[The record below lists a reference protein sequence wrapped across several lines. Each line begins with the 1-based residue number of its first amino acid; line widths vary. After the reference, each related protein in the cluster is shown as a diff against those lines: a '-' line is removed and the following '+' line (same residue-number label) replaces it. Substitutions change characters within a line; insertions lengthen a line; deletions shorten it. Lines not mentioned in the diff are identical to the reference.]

1 MWHAHIHGGAG
12 LFVVAMVILVV
23 AMLLAMGR
31 ESSN

>member
-1 MWHAHIHGGAG
+1 MWHHIHGGGAG
-12 LFVVAMVILVV
+12 LFVVAMVVLVV